1 VPESAKAFA
10 ADPYDFAEARAVA
23 EALNLSQ
30 PVAVTL
36 VRRGYR
42 TPEEARAFLAADES
56 HPPEMF
62 EGMDEVAGLI
72 LGATDAGERITV
84 HGDFDVD
91 GVSATALMIST
102 LRELGADC
110 DWLIPDRI
118 ADGYGLGEDNVR
130 KLAERGTGLLIT
142 VDCGITAVEQ
152 VALAQQLGMEVVV
165 TDHHQQGEEL
175 PNCLILHPEVSNY
188 PFTSLCGT
196 AVAWKLAC
204 ALREEADSGR
214 SERDLDLVALATVA
228 DVVPL
233 IGENRSLVKR
243 GLAEMRRT
251 KRVGL
256 KALMEASKCDPSR
269 LDEGDLGFRLAPR
282 INAAGRLY
290 RADAGVELLL
300 SEDEGRAKQ
309 IAEELGRANSERRAT
324 EREVD
329 AAAETA
335 LRELPDELKEAN
347 GLVVAGQGWH
357 PGVVGIVASRM
368 VERHHRPVVVISLDE
383 EGGGRGSGRSISG
396 FDLHAA
402 LEACS
407 EHLETFGG
415 HKAAAGLSIKAE
427 NVGAFRAA
435 FAAHANEVL
444 SEEDLKRTERIDAMV
459 GGVGLGLDLAE
470 ELGQLAPFG
479 MGNPGVRLMV
489 PSARVTDVRTMGEE
503 GKHSRFSLHSG
514 SHRALGVAFGRTS
527 FGVDDDDVL
536 DAAVRLEVNH
546 WNGAIEPRVVL
557 REVYPLDEAPD
568 AISPHPCAC
577 DETEWWARFEAELGR
592 DLNGQGDAVE
602 RNRRI
607 ATEKLHGDDEGSR
620 RVVEGHGSSVTAT
633 IAELVSS
640 GAGVLAVAADASRRA
655 ALANGATGLARF
667 NGGAALIACGRCSA
681 EAVAGLAS
689 RAPGGLALVDY
700 AALAMA
706 SDLAASFEHVVL
718 VDAPRTPLDL
728 ERATLALGATLTA
741 AAPVGAA
748 ADPTP
753 PLDLTDPFAT
763 AKADKAAFLEVARA
777 AMLSVTDP
785 TVAAPSPLGAPAGAG
800 FVHPLYSDAER
811 EFGLGV
817 LGRQAPSRETIAGV
831 FRALRTVGQASG
843 PELRAA
849 LTGPGPHGLD
859 PETAARAFRVLRELG
874 LVAGDTNA
882 GAGSV
887 GVVSSEGTDL
897 ERSAAFRVYSKDF
910 SEARSFLQSPNF
922 P

>member
-1 VPESAKAFA
+1 VPKSAKAFA
-10 ADPYDFAEARAVA
+10 ADPYDFAEARA
-23 EALNLSQ
+23 LSDELGLSR

-42 TPEEARAFLAADES
+42 TPAAARAFLAADES
-56 HPPEMF
+56 HPPESF
-62 EGMDEVAGLI
+62 EGMDEVVGLI
-72 LGATDAGERITV
+72 LGAIEAGERITV

-91 GVSATALMIST
+91 GVSATALMVST

-118 ADGYGLGEDNVR
+118 ADGYGLSSANVA

-142 VDCGITAVEQ
+142 VDCGITAVEPVRQ
-152 VALAQQLGMEVVV
+152 AQELGMEVIV
-165 TDHHQQGEEL
+165 TDHHQRDEEL
-175 PNCLILHPEVSNY
+175 PPCLILHPEVSDY
-188 PFTSLCGT
+188 PFESLCGT

-204 ALREEADSGR
+204 ALRGEVGE
-214 SERDLDLVALATVA
+214 ERDLDLVALATVA

-233 IGENRSLVKR
+233 VGENRSLVKR
-243 GLAEMRRT
+243 GLAEIRRT
-251 KRVGL
+251 GRVGL
-256 KALMEASKCDPSR
+256 RALMEASRCDPSR

-300 SEDEGRAKQ
+300 TGDEVRARQ

-329 AAAETA
+329 AAAEA
-335 LRELPDELKEAN
+335 ARRELPDALKGAN
-347 GLVVAGQGWH
+347 GLVLAGEGWH
-357 PGVVGIVASRM
+357 PGVVGIVASRL
-368 VERHHRPVVVISLDE
+368 VERHHRPVVVISLDG
-383 EGGGRGSGRSISG
+383 EGGGRGSGRGIPG

-407 EHLETFGG
+407 EHLESFGG
-415 HKAAAGLSIKAE
+415 HKAAAGLSIRAE
-427 NVGAFRAA
+427 NVEAFRAA
-435 FAAHANEVL
+435 FAAHAGEVL
-444 SEEDLKRTERIDAMV
+444 SEEDLRRTERIDAMV

-527 FGVDDDDVL
+527 FGVDEEDEF

-546 WNGAIEPRVVL
+546 WNGAVEPRVVL
-557 REVYPLDEAPD
+557 REVYPLEVD
-568 AISPHPCAC
+568 ADALSPHPCGC
-577 DETEWWARFEAELGR
+577 EDTEWWARFEAELAR
-592 DLNGQGDAVE
+592 DLGERVE
-602 RNRRI
+602 RNRRP
-607 ATEKLHGDDEGSR
+607 ATVSHHGPSGAAPR
-620 RVVEGHGSSVTAT
+620 KVVRSAGSSPTAT

-640 GAGVLAVAADASRRA
+640 GAGVLAVTADASRRA

-667 NGGAALIACGRCSA
+667 NGGAALVACHRCGA
-681 EAVAGLAS
+681 EAVAGLAA
-689 RAPGGLALVDY
+689 RAESGLALVDY

-706 SDLAASFEHVVL
+706 PDLAAPFEHVVL
-718 VDAPRTPLDL
+718 VDAPRTRLDK
-728 ERATLALGATLTA
+728 ERV
-741 AAPVGAA
+741 AAPFRPSGAGA
-748 ADPTP
+748 GPV
-753 PLDLTDPFAT
+753 AT
-763 AKADKAAFLEVARA
+763 RGADKAALLEIARA
-777 AMLSVTDP
+777 AMLSAGDCLDQEVRD
-785 TVAAPSPLGAPAGAG
+785 PSPG
-800 FVHPLYSDAER
+800 FLHPLYSDAER

-817 LGRQAPSRETIAGV
+817 LGRQAPSRETIASV
-831 FRALRTVGQASG
+831 FRALRSAGQASG

-849 LTGPGPHGLD
+849 LAGAGPHCLD

-882 GAGSV
+882 GDGLV

-897 ERSAAFRVYSKDF
+897 DRSAAFRVYSEEH
-910 SEARSFLQSPNF
+910 SEARSFLQSQKSP
-922 P
+922 

>member
-10 ADPYDFAEARAVA
+10 AYPYDYAEVRAVA
-23 EALNLSQ
+23 DELGLSQ

-42 TPEEARAFLAADES
+42 TPEQARIFLAAAET
-56 HPPEMF
+56 HPPEAF
-62 EGMDEVAGLI
+62 EGMDEIVALVWAAI
-72 LGATDAGERITV
+72 EAGERITV

-91 GVSATALMIST
+91 GVSATALLIGT
-102 LRELGADC
+102 LRDLGADC

-118 ADGYGLGEDNVR
+118 ADGYGLSSENVKR
-130 KLAERGTGLLIT
+130 LAERGTGLLIT

-152 VALAQQLGMEVVV
+152 VALAQEYGMEVIV
-165 TDHHQQGEEL
+165 TDHHQRDEEL
-175 PNCLILHPEVSNY
+175 PACLILHPEVSNY

-204 ALREEADSGR
+204 ALRNGAELAGVAAGSADA
-214 SERDLDLVALATVA
+214 DLDLVALATVA

-251 KRVGL
+251 KRLGL
-256 KALMEASKCDPSR
+256 RALMEASKCDPSR
-269 LDEGDLGFRLAPR
+269 LDEGDLAFRLAPR

-300 SEDEGRAKQ
+300 TDDEERAKQ

-329 AAAETA
+329 AAAEA
-335 LRELPDELKEAN
+335 ARRDLPADLKEAN
-347 GLVVAGQGWH
+347 GLVLAGEGWH
-357 PGVVGIVASRM
+357 PGVVGIVASRL
-368 VERHHRPVVVISLDE
+368 VERHHRPVVVISLDG

-415 HKAAAGLSIKAE
+415 HKAAAGLSLKAE
-427 NVGAFRAA
+427 NLEAFRAA
-435 FAAHANEVL
+435 FAAYAGEVL
-444 SEEDLKRTERIDAMV
+444 SAEDLQRTERIDAMV

-514 SHRALGVAFGRTS
+514 SHRALGVAFGRSS
-527 FGVDDDDVL
+527 FGVEDEDML
-536 DAAVRLEVNH
+536 DAAIRLEVNH
-546 WNGAIEPRVVL
+546 WNGAVEPRVVL
-557 REVYPLDEAPD
+557 REVYPLDDGTPALS
-568 AISPHPCAC
+568 AHPCEC
-577 DETEWWARFEAELGR
+577 DDAEWWARFEAELAR
-592 DLNGQGDAVE
+592 DLAVE
-602 RNRRI
+602 RKSAMDRPSH
-607 ATEKLHGDDEGSR
+607 HGAAEGSPR
-620 RVVEGHGSSVTAT
+620 RVVHNVGSSPTAT

-667 NGGAALIACGRCSA
+667 NGGAALIACHRCGG
-681 EAVAGLAS
+681 EAVSGLAA
-689 RAPGGLALVDY
+689 RASSGLALVDY
-700 AALAMA
+700 AALATA
-706 SDLAASFEHVVL
+706 PDLAVSFEHIVL
-718 VDAPRTPLDL
+718 VDAPRSAADV
-728 ERATLALGATLTA
+728 ERAT
-741 AAPVGAA
+741 
-748 ADPTP
+748 
-753 PLDLTDPFAT
+753 
-763 AKADKAAFLEVARA
+763 AAFGAEG
-777 AMLSVTDP
+777 S
-785 TVAAPSPLGAPAGAG
+785 SPG
-800 FVHPLYSDAER
+800 FLHPLFSDAER

-817 LGRQAPSRETIAGV
+817 LGREAPSRETIAGV
-831 FRALRTVGQASG
+831 FRALRQGGQMSG
-843 PELRAA
+843 AELRAA
-849 LTGPGPHGLD
+849 LAGPGPHSLG
-859 PETAARAFRVLRELG
+859 PEAAARSLRVLLELG
-874 LVAGDTNA
+874 LVAGSTNS
-882 GAGSV
+882 GSGIV

-897 ERSAAFRVYSKDF
+897 ERAAAFRVYSKEH
-910 SEARSFLQSPNF
+910 SEAQQFLQSPKF

>member
-23 EALNLSQ
+23 EALGLSQ

-42 TPEEARAFLAADES
+42 TPDAARAFLAADES
-56 HPPEMF
+56 HPPAAF
-62 EGMDEVAGLI
+62 EGMSEVVGLI
-72 LGATDAGERITV
+72 WAAIDAGERITV

-102 LRELGADC
+102 LRDLGADC

-118 ADGYGLGEDNVR
+118 ADGYGLSEENVR
-130 KLAERGTGLLIT
+130 KLVERGTGLVIT
-142 VDCGITAVEQ
+142 VDCGITAARQ
-152 VALAQQLGMEVVV
+152 VALAQELGMEVVV
-165 TDHHQQGEEL
+165 TDHHQREEEL
-175 PNCLILHPEVSNY
+175 PTCLILHPEVSNY

-204 ALREEADSGR
+204 GLREAGEIDGAAAAA
-214 SERDLDLVALATVA
+214 ERDLDLVALATVA

-251 KRVGL
+251 KRPGL

-300 SEDEGRAKQ
+300 TEDESRAMQ

-335 LRELPDELKEAN
+335 RRELPDELKEAN
-347 GLVVAGQGWH
+347 GLVVAGEGWH

-368 VERHHRPVVVISLDE
+368 VERHHRPVVVISLDG
-383 EGGGRGSGRSISG
+383 EGGGRGSGRSIPG

-402 LEACS
+402 LEACA

-415 HKAAAGLSIKAE
+415 HKAAAGLSLKAE
-427 NVGAFRAA
+427 NVDAFRAA
-435 FAAHANEVL
+435 FAAHANAVL

-489 PSARVTDVRTMGEE
+489 PSARMTDVRTMGEE

-527 FGVDDDDVL
+527 FGVDDDDML

-546 WNGAIEPRVVL
+546 WNGAVEPRVVL
-557 REVYPLDEAPD
+557 REVYRLDEAPD
-568 AISPHPCAC
+568 AVSPHPCKCGEA
-577 DETEWWARFEAELGR
+577 EWWARFEAELAR
-592 DLNGQGDAVE
+592 DLTAQGNAVE

-607 ATEKLHGDDEGSR
+607 GTERLHSSPDGSR
-620 RVVEGHGSSVTAT
+620 RLVESHGSSVTAT

-667 NGGAALIACGRCSA
+667 NGGAALIACSRCG
-681 EAVAGLAS
+681 EDAVKGLAA
-689 RAPGGLALVDY
+689 RASGGLALVDY
-700 AALAMA
+700 TALAMA
-706 SDLAASFEHVVL
+706 PGLAASFEHVVL
-718 VDAPRTPLDL
+718 VDAPRTRLDA
-728 ERATLALGATLTA
+728 ERVTVPLGATRTQADAAFDAASPTA
-741 AAPVGAA
+741 
-748 ADPTP
+748 
-753 PLDLTDPFAT
+753 DPFAT
-763 AKADKAAFLEVARA
+763 SKAEKAALLEVARA

-785 TVAAPSPLGAPAGAG
+785 SVAPPTAAEPIGRG
-800 FVHPLYSDAER
+800 FVHPLYSEAER
-811 EFGLGV
+811 EFSLGV
-817 LGRQAPSRETIAGV
+817 LGRQAPSRETIAAV
-831 FRALRTVGQASG
+831 FRALRGAGKASG

-849 LTGPGPHGLD
+849 LVGAGPHGLD
-859 PETAARAFRVLRELG
+859 PETAARAFRVLRELK

-882 GAGSV
+882 GVGLV

-897 ERSAAFRVYSKDF
+897 ERSAAFLVYSKEF
-910 SEARSFLQSPNF
+910 SEARSFLQSPKF

>member
-1 VPESAKAFA
+1 VTESPKAFA
-10 ADPYDFAEARAVA
+10 AHPYDYADARAVA
-23 EALNLSQ
+23 DSLGVSQ

-42 TPEEARAFLAADES
+42 TPVEARTFLAADES
-56 HPPEMF
+56 HPPEAF
-62 EGMDEVAGLI
+62 EGIGEIVALVWAAI
-72 LGATDAGERITV
+72 EAGERITV

-91 GVSATALMIST
+91 GVSATALLIST
-102 LRELGADC
+102 LRDLGADC

-118 ADGYGLGEDNVR
+118 ADGYGLSKENVE
-130 KLAERGTGLLIT
+130 KLAVRGTGLLIT

-152 VALAQQLGMEVVV
+152 VALAQELGMEVIV
-165 TDHHQQGEEL
+165 TDHHQRDEVL
-175 PNCLILHPEVSNY
+175 PDCLILHPEVSNY

-204 ALREEADSGR
+204 ALREGAVLEGETFPGNQSPGVPGKVSLDVAAAAEA
-214 SERDLDLVALATVA
+214 DLDLVALATVA

-233 IGENRSLVKR
+233 VGENRSLVKR

-256 KALMEASKCDPSR
+256 RALMEASKCEPTR
-269 LDEGDLGFRLAPR
+269 LDEGDLAFRLAPR

-300 SEDEGRAKQ
+300 TDDEERAKQ

-335 LRELPDELKEAN
+335 RRELPDELKEAN
-347 GLVVAGQGWH
+347 GLVLAGEGWH
-357 PGVVGIVASRM
+357 PGVIGIVASRL
-368 VERHHRPVVVISLDE
+368 VERHHRPVVVVSLDG

-415 HKAAAGLSIKAE
+415 HKAAAGLSLKAE
-427 NVGAFRAA
+427 NLEAFRAA
-435 FAAHANEVL
+435 FAAHAGEVL
-444 SEEDLKRTERIDAMV
+444 GPEDLQRTERIDAMI

-514 SHRALGVAFGRTS
+514 SHRALGVAFGRSS
-527 FGVDDDDVL
+527 FSVDDDDLL

-546 WNGAIEPRVVL
+546 WNGAVEPRVVL
-557 REVYPLDEAPD
+557 REVYPLDEAIP
-568 AISPHPCAC
+568 AVSPHPCEC
-577 DETEWWARFEAELGR
+577 DETEWWTRFEAELAR
-592 DLNGQGDAVE
+592 DLTAQGNGVE
-602 RNRRI
+602 SSSRI
-607 ATEKLHGDDEGSR
+607 ARVSCHGA
-620 RVVEGHGSSVTAT
+620 GSSPTAT

-667 NGGAALIACGRCSA
+667 NGGAALIACHRCGA
-681 EAVAGLAS
+681 DAVVGLAA
-689 RAPGGLALVDY
+689 RAASGLALTDY

-706 SDLAASFEHVVL
+706 PDLAASFEHVVL
-718 VDAPRTPLDL
+718 VDAPRSALDVSRVTQG
-728 ERATLALGATLTA
+728 EG
-741 AAPVGAA
+741 
-748 ADPTP
+748 
-753 PLDLTDPFAT
+753 
-763 AKADKAAFLEVARA
+763 FL
-777 AMLSVTDP
+777 
-785 TVAAPSPLGAPAGAG
+785 
-800 FVHPLYSDAER
+800 HPLFSDAER

-817 LGRQAPSRETIAGV
+817 LGRQAPSRETIADV
-831 FRALRTVGQASG
+831 FRALRSLGQISG
-843 PELRAA
+843 PELRATLA
-849 LTGPGPHGLD
+849 GPGPHPLD
-859 PETAARAFRVLRELG
+859 PESAARCFRVLIDLG
-874 LVAGDTNA
+874 LVAGNTSS

-887 GVVSSEGTDL
+887 GVVSSAGTDL
-897 ERSAAFRVYSKDF
+897 ERSAAFRVYSKAH
-910 SEARSFLQSPNF
+910 SEAQSFLQSPKF